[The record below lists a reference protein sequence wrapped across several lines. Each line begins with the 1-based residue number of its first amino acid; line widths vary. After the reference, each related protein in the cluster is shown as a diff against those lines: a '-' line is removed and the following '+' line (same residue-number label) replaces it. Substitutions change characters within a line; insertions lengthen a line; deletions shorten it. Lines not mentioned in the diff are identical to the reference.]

1 MKIIS
6 IFILSVY
13 LLFPALHAQYQISHI
28 SHYDFNGDITY
39 DSVRPLEGLI
49 QGLHASDT
57 LYLYINS
64 PGGTVVAGNE
74 LIDVIKPSPANIV
87 AVTGYFI
94 ASMAIDVTLSCDQ
107 IILGINGPQPL
118 AIIHAAY
125 VSFGG
130 NPIHTWPG
138 LKSVHASQ
146 ISRYKSFLTKQELY
160 QIFVQWKDLPLNMTS
175 FVSRVNLSRLNSQ

>member
-1 MKIIS
+1 VKVIS
-6 IFILSVY
+6 TLLLSVY
-13 LLFPALHAQYQISHI
+13 LLFPALHTQYQISHI
-28 SHYDFNGDITY
+28 YHYDLTGDIDY

-57 LYLYINS
+57 LYVYINS
-64 PGGTVVAGNE
+64 PGGIVNAGNE
-74 LIDVIKPSPANIV
+74 LIDIIKPSPVHIV

-94 ASMAIDVTLSCDQ
+94 ASMAIDVTLACDQ
-107 IILGINGPQPL
+107 VILGINGQQPL

-138 LKSVHASQ
+138 LKAVHAVQ

-175 FVSRVNLSRLNSQ
+175 FVSRVNLARLQPT